1 MNPNQIL
8 ISVIDGFEKKPQEV
22 INLLESVKAE
32 YYKRLHSAATTP
44 TPVKEKKTEKV
55 EKKPAK
61 KEKRKYNISP
71 ERREQLREWARNI
84 QKLKGQ
90 KKNQTE
96 PTPLTTGSIKTES
109 GWTTFFN
116 KKKSSI

>member
-8 ISVIDGFEKKPQEV
+8 ISVIDGFGKKPQEV
-22 INLLESVKAE
+22 VILLESVKGE
-32 YYKRLHSAATTP
+32 YWRRIHTAPA
-44 TPVKEKKTEKV
+44 PVKVETDKKD
-55 EKKPAK
+55 KKKSVK
-61 KEKRKYNISP
+61 KERKKYNISP

-84 QKLKGQ
+84 QKLKGK

-96 PTPLTTGSIKTES
+96 PTPAKTES

>member
-8 ISVIDGFEKKPQEV
+8 ISVIDGFGKKPQEV

-32 YYKRLHSAATTP
+32 YYKRMHTAPTP
-44 TPVKEKKTEKV
+44 PSPVKEKTAKVEKV

-61 KEKRKYNISP
+61 KEKRKYNVSP

-84 QKLKGQ
+84 QKLKGR
-90 KKNQTE
+90 KKSTFDIPETSETTE
-96 PTPLTTGSIKTES
+96 PTES
-109 GWTTFFN
+109 GWKRFF
-116 KKKSSI
+116 KEK

>member
-8 ISVIDGFEKKPQEV
+8 IAVIDGFGKKPQEV

-32 YYKRLHSAATTP
+32 YYKRLYTAPTP
-44 TPVKEKKTEKV
+44 PSPVKEKKTEKV

-61 KEKRKYNISP
+61 KEKRKYNVSP

-84 QKLKGQ
+84 QKLKGR
-90 KKNQTE
+90 KKVTYDVPETSE
-96 PTPLTTGSIKTES
+96 PAES
-109 GWTTFFN
+109 GWKMFF
-116 KKKSSI
+116 KDK

>member
-8 ISVIDGFEKKPQEV
+8 ISVIDGFGKKPQEV

-32 YYKRLHSAATTP
+32 YYKRMHTAPAP
-44 TPVKEKKTEKV
+44 PAPVKEKKTEKV

-61 KEKRKYNISP
+61 KEKRKYNVSP

-84 QKLKGQ
+84 QKLKGR
-90 KKNQTE
+90 KKVTYDVPETTE
-96 PTPLTTGSIKTES
+96 PTES
-109 GWTTFFN
+109 GWKKFF
-116 KKKSSI
+116 KEK